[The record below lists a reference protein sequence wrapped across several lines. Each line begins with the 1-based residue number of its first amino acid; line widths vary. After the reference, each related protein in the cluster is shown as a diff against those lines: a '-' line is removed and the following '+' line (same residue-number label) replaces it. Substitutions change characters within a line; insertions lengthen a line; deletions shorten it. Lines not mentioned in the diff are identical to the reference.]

1 MIVLNNRLSTTML
14 LLTIP
19 CVLNI
24 WLNQWILTEVEW
36 LMVKVEWLM
45 VKRVGLQREKNL
57 KWGECNTLYNMLC
70 TALLLLA
77 LAFWVNPLTQL
88 VELWFLT

>member
-1 MIVLNNRLSTTML
+1 MANGKASGIA
-14 LLTIP
+14 
-19 CVLNI
+19 
-24 WLNQWILTEVEW
+24 
-36 LMVKVEWLM
+36 K
-45 VKRVGLQREKNL
+45 GEKSQE

-77 LAFWVNPLTQL
+77 LALWVNPLTQL

>member
-36 LMVKVEWLM
+36 LMVK
-45 VKRVGLQREKNL
+45 RVGLQRRKISR
-57 KWGECNTLYNMLC
+57 KVGRMQYFVKY
-70 TALLLLA
+70 ALHCLA
-77 LAFWVNPLTQL
+77 STRTSFVG
-88 VELWFLT
+88 

>member
-1 MIVLNNRLSTTML
+1 MANGKGGMANGKASGIA
-14 LLTIP
+14 
-19 CVLNI
+19 
-24 WLNQWILTEVEW
+24 
-36 LMVKVEWLM
+36 K
-45 VKRVGLQREKNL
+45 GEKSQE